1 MLTSLSLFA
10 AAAASMPWHLR
21 VFAFFK
27 NGGLF
32 MIPLLLCSV
41 IAVTVTIMRA
51 IALRRHL
58 VLPVELEKEIERLQP
73 HDTPE
78 SVVRLSRMARNDIS
92 TLGRIARVGLDNL
105 HLPKE
110 ENMNAVQT
118 VARHEVV
125 QLERGLHVLEIII
138 GIAPLIGLLGAVSG
152 LITVFG
158 AFGESQAAQDT
169 QRLGS
174 GIAEALSTTVVGLAI
189 AIPSLIAHGLLVKKI
204 EQMAADMELLMSGL
218 IAKCYNQKSRRG
230 APIASAYE
238 YDPEVG
244 Q

>member
-58 VLPVELEKEIERLQP
+58 VLPSEMEKEIERLQP

-78 SVVRLSRMARNDIS
+78 SVVRLSRMARNDLS

-174 GIAEALSTTVVGLAI
+174 GIAEALSTTVV

>member
-1 MLTSLSLFA
+1 MLTSLSLLA
-10 AAAASMPWHLR
+10 VASDLPWFMR
-21 VFAFFK
+21 IYQFFK
-27 NGGLF
+27 QGGFF

-58 VLPVELEKEIERLQP
+58 VIPDELEKEIERLQP

-78 SVVRLSRMARNDIS
+78 SLVRLSRMARSDPS
-92 TLGRIARVGLDNL
+92 TLARIAQVGLGNL

-110 ENMNAVQT
+110 ESTNAMQT
-118 VARHEVV
+118 VARHEIV
-125 QLERGLHVLEIII
+125 QLERGLHILEIII

-152 LITVFG
+152 LVAVFG
-158 AFGESQAAQDT
+158 AFGDSQTAQDPRT
-169 QRLGS
+169 IAA
-174 GIAEALSTTVVGLAI
+174 GIAEALSTTVVGIAI
-189 AIPSLIAHGLLVKKI
+189 AIPSLIAHGLLMKKV

-218 IAKCYNQKSRRG
+218 LAKCYNQKNRRG

-238 YDPEVG
+238 FEPEPG
-244 Q
+244 K

>member
-1 MLTSLSLFA
+1 MLTSLSLL
-10 AAAASMPWHLR
+10 AAASNLPWFLR
-21 VFAFFK
+21 IYQFFK
-27 NGGLF
+27 QGGIF
-32 MIPLLLCSV
+32 MIPLLVCSF

-51 IALRRHL
+51 VALRRHL
-58 VLPVELEKEIERLQP
+58 VLPAELEKEIERLQP

-78 SVVRLSRMARNDIS
+78 SVVRLSRMARNDPS
-92 TLGRIARVGLDNL
+92 TLGRIAQVGLGNL

-125 QLERGLHVLEIII
+125 QLERGLHILEIIT

-152 LITVFG
+152 LIAVFG
-158 AFGESQAAQDT
+158 AFGDSQTAQDP
-169 QRLGS
+169 RMIAA
-174 GIAEALSTTVVGLAI
+174 GISEALSTTVIGIGI
-189 AIPSLIAHGLLVKKI
+189 AIPTLIAHGLLLKRV

-218 IAKCYNQKSRRG
+218 IAKCYNQKNRRG
-230 APIASAYE
+230 ASVASAYDFE
-238 YDPEVG
+238 PEPG

>member
-1 MLTSLSLFA
+1 MLTSLSLLA
-10 AAAASMPWHLR
+10 VASDLPWFMR
-21 VFAFFK
+21 IYQFFK
-27 NGGLF
+27 QGGFF

-58 VLPVELEKEIERLQP
+58 VIPDELEKEIERLQP

-78 SVVRLSRMARNDIS
+78 SLVRLSRMARNDPS
-92 TLGRIARVGLDNL
+92 TLGRIAQVGLGNL

-110 ENMNAVQT
+110 ESTNAMQT
-118 VARHEVV
+118 VARHEIV
-125 QLERGLHVLEIII
+125 QLERGLHILEIII

-152 LITVFG
+152 LVAVFG
-158 AFGESQAAQDT
+158 AFGDSQTAQDPRT
-169 QRLGS
+169 IAA
-174 GIAEALSTTVVGLAI
+174 GIAEALSTTVVGIAI
-189 AIPSLIAHGLLVKKI
+189 AIPSLIAHGLLMKKV

-218 IAKCYNQKSRRG
+218 LAKCYNQKNRRG

-238 YDPEVG
+238 FEPEPG